1 MIVCKPE
8 IQRID
13 TWWKNG
19 WLSHAFVRSLS
30 EYSEGTWQNF
40 LFNNIW
46 APTLKWNNDKSQ
58 GPLDPEEWEWK
69 NYGFDADEVALMYW
83 AQYGGNYFGEYF
95 ATDNDFTGAMT
106 LGHVDTINMIKA
118 TALKNKLKYIKM
130 IELAGFAYD
139 PLNNVDAHE
148 LFSVFENHGET
159 KHEIANTNQNASA
172 DTGVTTHAVVPY
184 DSTSWKDESKDTN
197 STTVT
202 GNTSPSATAGTTTA
216 SGSQI
221 TKPSFVQSGA
231 SATSDSTKHEHAKN
245 TGAGGEED
253 YTVDA
258 KNNAFGQS
266 LKGAD
271 YYKAEKHRRY
281 GNIGVTKT
289 QELIEAEREKLKFS
303 LIDEFFRDINEVILI
318 GVY

>member
-148 LFSVFENHGET
+148 LFSVFENHGGE
-159 KHEIANTNQNASA
+159 
-172 DTGVTTHAVVPY
+172 
-184 DSTSWKDESKDTN
+184 
-197 STTVT
+197 STTSKGVNSSANGLKQDNT
-202 GNTSPSATAGTTTA
+202 HKVSTYDATAKTEYTDTLEGKLGNFQPSATVGSATA
-216 SGSQI
+216 SGTNI
-221 TKPSFVQSGA
+221 TTPQSTS
-231 SATSDSTKHEHAKN
+231 SAAEVNTTDIKHNTAKN
-245 TGAGGEED
+245 IGSGGTEED

-258 KNNAFGQS
+258 KNNAFEQS

-281 GNIGVTKT
+281 GNIGIISTM
-289 QELIEAEREKLKFS
+289 ELIEKQRDVLKQS
-303 LIDEFFRDINEVILI
+303 LMDEFFKDINDVILI